1 MKFIYV
7 DYIFEKGDKEDDNA
21 ETKGHLFAERLARLE
36 FEDIDQYTYNH
47 TFKLYQDTTFDDI
60 K

>member
-36 FEDIDQYTYNH
+36 FEDID
-47 TFKLYQDTTFDDI
+47 
-60 K
+60 